1 MIILSAIAEKY
12 GIKMLEKMSIVC
24 RWIQNEGSIG
34 DKIVQRQKSFET
46 ERKFPD

>member
-1 MIILSAIAEKY
+1 
-12 GIKMLEKMSIVC
+12 MLEKMSIVC